1 MVSSREVKLE
11 ATLNDLIERGG
22 YNRNRQAILQA
33 VEISAAALSQYT
45 RGRTRPSFQKLVA
58 LANFFGV
65 SLDYLVYGEV
75 SGDPIDHGPLAK
87 YVEHALEDVRSRA
100 SRHAD
105 LLARIGRVLTDRI
118 DSVASELA
126 NTRSAALEGLI
137 EQDEIIRVERYCRQA
152 DIIATDLSP
161 NVIDMADGDAV
172 AGQFFHV
179 VVSNLAK
186 GCRYRFLLA
195 GDLGAEVDKVLRF
208 REMLK
213 DSVGGDRLNEGFA
226 FRRTVV
232 PVLDGAGLYRLD
244 VAALAGEDPAL
255 FNQFS
260 RYLLNG
266 SGLGYLN
273 CPNEDSN
280 ADMLMSPDQQLRAHR
295 TFEALW
301 TAAGTQT

>member
-33 VEISAAALSQYT
+33 VEISSAALSQYT

-75 SGDPIDHGPLAK
+75 SGDPVDHGPLAK

-152 DIIATDLSP
+152 DVIATDLNP
-161 NVIDMADGDAV
+161 NIIDIAGEEAV
-172 AGQFFHV
+172 AGQFFQV
-179 VVSNLAK
+179 VAANLAK
-186 GCRYRFLLA
+186 GCKYRFLLA
-195 GDLGAEVDKVLRF
+195 GEFGMDVEKVALF
-208 REMLK
+208 REMLIEA
-213 DSVGGDRLNEGFA
+213 VGGDRINEHSA
-226 FRRTVV
+226 FRRSVL
-232 PVLDGAGLYRLD
+232 PVIGGAGLYELD
-244 VAALAGEDPAL
+244 IAAMAGEEPGL

-260 RYLLNG
+260 KYLLNG
-266 SGLGYLN
+266 SWLGYLN
-273 CPNEDSN
+273 RPNDDSN
-280 ADMLMSPDQQLRAHR
+280 ADMLMSPDHLLRAR
-295 TFEALW
+295 GTFESLW
-301 TAAGTQT
+301 NAAGTRV

>member
-1 MVSSREVKLE
+1 MVSAREVKLE

-22 YNRNRQAILQA
+22 FNRNRQAILRA
-33 VEISAAALSQYT
+33 VEISSAALSQYT

-58 LANFFGV
+58 LADFFGV

-75 SGDPIDHGPLAK
+75 SGGPVDPGPLAK

-126 NTRSAALEGLI
+126 NARSAALEGLI
-137 EQDEIIRVERYCRQA
+137 EQDEIIRVERYCQQA

-161 NVIDMADGDAV
+161 NIIDIAGGEAV
-172 AGQFFHV
+172 AGQFFQV
-179 VVSNLAK
+179 VVANLAK

-195 GDLGAEVDKVLRF
+195 GGLSMAVEKVAIF
-208 REMLK
+208 REMLIE
-213 DSVGGDRLNEGFA
+213 SVGGDRVNEHCA
-226 FRRTVV
+226 FRRTVL
-232 PVLDGAGLYRLD
+232 PVISGAGLYQLD
-244 VAALAGEDPAL
+244 IAAMAGEEPGL

-260 RYLLNG
+260 GYILNG

-273 CPNEDSN
+273 SPNDDSK
-280 ADMLMSPDQQLRAHR
+280 ADMLMSQDSLSHTQR
-295 TFEALW
+295 TFEELW
-301 TAAGTQT
+301 RAAATQV